1 MMIEFENQFIIH
13 LVDVPDINIPAKQPL
28 VPKRNIKM
36 SEKFR
41 RKDQSNEIE
50 KEDDISTE

>member
-1 MMIEFENQFIIH
+1 MIEFENQFIIH